1 MRSRKRIEKKE
12 VGNVDCDCTF
22 DSLRQNFRSAYTRIH
37 LEVLLNIDDH
47 VYADLEIEVL
57 GKDDL
62 QIVFALAANNNNNN
76 AAIAPMKI

>member
-1 MRSRKRIEKKE
+1 M
-12 VGNVDCDCTF
+12 
-22 DSLRQNFRSAYTRIH
+22 
-37 LEVLLNIDDH
+37 NIDDH